1 VTTDARSSPLCR
13 RRSVGDGTR
22 VDIRALRP
30 DDRAAILAAVDH
42 TSERS
47 LYRRFFAARR
57 GFTEQE
63 IAFFLNVDFASHV
76 ALVAVVRHDDG
87 GEEIAG
93 GGRYIV
99 LQPGRAEAAFTV
111 VDQFQGRGLGT
122 VLLRH
127 LAAIA
132 RDAGIYEFVAEVL
145 PDNTPMLEM
154 FEHSGFPMTS
164 RREPG
169 VVHIALRLT

>member
-1 VTTDARSSPLCR
+1 MPEAASYAAIEVLR
-13 RRSVGDGTR
+13 DGTR

-57 GFTEQE
+57 SFSERE
-63 IAFFLNVDFASHV
+63 IAFFLKVDLISHV

-111 VDQFQGRGLGT
+111 VDQFQGQGLGT
-122 VLLRH
+122 ALLRH

-132 RDAGIYEFVAEVL
+132 GDAGIHEFVAEVL
-145 PDNTPMLEM
+145 PDNTAMLEV
-154 FEHSGFPMTS
+154 FEHSGLPMAS
-164 RREPG
+164 KREPAG
-169 VVHIALRLT
+169 GHVTVPLT

>member
-1 VTTDARSSPLCR
+1 MPEAASYAAIEVLR
-13 RRSVGDGTR
+13 DGTR

-57 GFTEQE
+57 SFSERE
-63 IAFFLNVDFASHV
+63 IAFFLNVDLISHV

-111 VDQFQGRGLGT
+111 VDQFQGRVSAPCCCAIWPRSPVT
-122 VLLRH
+122 RAFTSSSLRSCRTTRRCWRCSST
-127 LAAIA
+127 AAC
-132 RDAGIYEFVAEVL
+132 
-145 PDNTPMLEM
+145 P
-154 FEHSGFPMTS
+154 
-164 RREPG
+164 
-169 VVHIALRLT
+169 

>member
-1 VTTDARSSPLCR
+1 MPEAAHYAAVEALR
-13 RRSVGDGTR
+13 DGTR

-99 LQPGRAEAAFTV
+99 LQPERAEAAFTV
-111 VDQFQGRGLGT
+111 VDQFQGQGLGT
-122 VLLRH
+122 ALLRH

-132 RDAGIYEFVAEVL
+132 GDAGIHEFVAEVL
-145 PDNTPMLEM
+145 PDNTPMLEV